1 MIRAKVNEHKEYV
14 RDLETNAILNVDS
27 NTLER
32 HKKIIADI
40 RREKSVQE
48 QINTLR
54 NDIFEIKQM
63 LREITGRG

>member
-54 NDIFEIKQM
+54 NDISEIKQM